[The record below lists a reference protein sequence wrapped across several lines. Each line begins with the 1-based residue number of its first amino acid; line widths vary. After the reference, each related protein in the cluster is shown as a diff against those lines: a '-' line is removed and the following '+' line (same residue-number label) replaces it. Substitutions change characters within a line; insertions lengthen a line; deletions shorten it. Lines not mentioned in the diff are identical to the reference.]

1 MRQKHHF
8 VKGIMYTCVIIF
20 AAGMDFGCKLPSEIL
35 HENPSRSPFTKG
47 RQDMVLSKDLIMAIP
62 IKENPHVSSV
72 TVKDVREHKSRMP
85 DYTGDA
91 DHSAFDTIL
100 KSALSSGEAPDK
112 EQICMLMFTMKMRM
126 HERLFRVMSDDKND
140 GDRYKSFYGLM
151 NRNVTG
157 LLPDPSA
164 SKIVHSPQKN
174 DDFPPKST
182 GDFDD
187 IINHAADTFSV
198 DPALIRG
205 VIKAESNFSANS
217 TSPKGAMGLM
227 QLMPATARDLGV
239 ENPYDPYE
247 NIMGGTRY
255 LKGLLDRYDGDVD
268 RALAAYNWGMG
279 NVEKYPSRL
288 PRETKTYI
296 SRIKQYYFETKA

>member
-1 MRQKHHF
+1 VNAK
-8 VKGIMYTCVIIF
+8 
-20 AAGMDFGCKLPSEIL
+20 EI
-35 HENPSRSPFTKG
+35 
-47 RQDMVLSKDLIMAIP
+47 Q
-62 IKENPHVSSV
+62 
-72 TVKDVREHKSRMP
+72 EHKSGLHEQKAG
-85 DYTGDA
+85 TE
-91 DHSAFDTIL
+91 HNAFEAIL

-126 HERLFRVMSDDKND
+126 HERLFRVMSDDRND

-157 LLPDPSA
+157 LLPEPSA

-174 DDFPPKST
+174 DDLPPMQT

-239 ENPYDPYE
+239 NDPYDPFE

-279 NVEKYPSRL
+279 NVEKHPGRL